1 MGHEQRRDSG
11 GYLCDCPG
19 ERPDGVHAKC
29 GAVYIN
35 PARIPALRQRAL
47 LFAGDVPHRRDDG
60 RSSTDG
66 NPSPSALAVDFTPP
80 FGDWP

>member
-1 MGHEQRRDSG
+1 VNLPPLPTPYEGTLVLLD
-11 GYLCDCPG
+11 
-19 ERPDGVHAKC
+19 VH
-29 GAVYIN
+29 
-35 PARIPALRQRAL
+35 L

-66 NPSPSALAVDFTPP
+66 NPSPSALAVDFRPP

>member
-1 MGHEQRRDSG
+1 MFRPERD
-11 GYLCDCPG
+11 DP
-19 ERPDGVHAKC
+19 RPITLVLLDVH
-29 GAVYIN
+29 
-35 PARIPALRQRAL
+35 L
-47 LFAGDVPHRRDDG
+47 LFADDVPHRRDDG

>member
-1 MGHEQRRDSG
+1 VNLPPLPKP
-11 GYLCDCPG
+11 YPG
-19 ERPDGVHAKC
+19 TLVLLDVH
-29 GAVYIN
+29 
-35 PARIPALRQRAL
+35 L

-60 RSSTDG
+60 RSSSDG

>member
-1 MGHEQRRDSG
+1 
-11 GYLCDCPG
+11 
-19 ERPDGVHAKC
+19 VH
-29 GAVYIN
+29 
-35 PARIPALRQRAL
+35 L
-47 LFAGDVPHRRDDG
+47 LFADDVPHRRDDG